1 MPSFRNSLGSY
12 VRISL
17 GALAAAMLLS
27 DPCLVPA
34 LADELLTETVPDPGW
49 DAAFDRSE
57 GWIGG
62 DAIYS
67 TPLPGGDVLWLFA
80 DTYIGRVLDR
90 RRQPGVRIVNNTLGR
105 QTRAAGR
112 PVYAAPRPED
122 LSFLWDSSGGPEQP
136 RAWIRPAGAPADG
149 PGAETAPWFWVAD
162 ALVAPGPGNADT
174 ATGRLLVFL
183 WRMVR
188 TEAKVMGFRNAGCD
202 LAIVDD
208 PRADWTTWQPRQ
220 LSISHGVSAAT
231 GDAPRRVEVVWG
243 SEVLLAPKST
253 EHPYM
258 LIYGYRQP
266 LQGSME
272 MVLARAPA
280 AQVEQMDTWQFRGAS
295 GWSTKLDDAVALAD
309 RMTTEFS
316 ISAVETADGPRYAMV
331 QCEPLLGDH
340 ILTRTSA
347 TPFGP
352 WSAPAAVCQVPDL
365 DRAKKHITYAAKA
378 HPEVSRPGEL
388 LVSYVV
394 NSLDFGESATNAEIY
409 RPRFVRVPVSR
420 LPRAPALPQ
429 APVMPRAAVPSGE

>member
-1 MPSFRNSLGSY
+1 MRCFCYSIDRY

-34 LADELLTETVPDPGW
+34 RADEVLTEAVPDPAW

-80 DTYIGRVLDR
+80 DTYIGRVVDH

-105 QTRAAGR
+105 QARAAGG
-112 PVYAAPRPED
+112 PAYAPPRRED
-122 LSFLWDSSGGPEQP
+122 LSFLWDTSGGPEQP

-149 PGAETAPWFWVAD
+149 PSTETAPWFWVAD
-162 ALVAPGPGNADT
+162 ALVAPGRGNVDT
-174 ATGRLLVFL
+174 APGRLLVFL
-183 WRMVR
+183 WRMQR
-188 TEAKVMGFRNAGCD
+188 TGAQVMGFRNAGCD

-243 SEVLLAPKST
+243 SEVLLDPESADEP
-253 EHPYM
+253 HL

-272 MVLARAPA
+272 MVLARAPSA
-280 AQVEQMDTWQFRGAS
+280 KVEQMDTWQFRTAS
-295 GWSTKLDDAVALAD
+295 GWMPQLDDAVALAD

-352 WSAPAAVCQVPDL
+352 WSAPKAVYQVPDL

-378 HPEVSRPGEL
+378 HPEVSRHGEL

-394 NSLDFGESATNAEIY
+394 NSLDFGESATNAAIY
-409 RPRFVRVPVSR
+409 RPRFVRVPVAL
-420 LPRAPALPQ
+420 LPKALVAQREAEQPI
-429 APVMPRAAVPSGE
+429 E

>member
-1 MPSFRNSLGSY
+1 MRSFRLIRRCAPILLGTLTA
-12 VRISL
+12 VTLL
-17 GALAAAMLLS
+17 GREPLEQQVAGNG
-27 DPCLVPA
+27 V
-34 LADELLTETVPDPGW
+34 TQTVPDPVW

-67 TPLPGGDVLWLFA
+67 TPLLGGDVLWLFA
-80 DTYIGRVLDR
+80 DTYIGRVVDH
-90 RRQPGVRIVNNTLGR
+90 RRQRDVRIVNNTLGL
-105 QTRAAGR
+105 QTRATG
-112 PVYAAPRPED
+112 APADAPPRSED

-136 RAWIRPAGAPADG
+136 RAWIRPQGAPADG
-149 PGAETAPWFWVAD
+149 PGALSAPWFWVAD
-162 ALVAPGPGNADT
+162 ALVTPSSNDSNT

-183 WRMVR
+183 WRMER
-188 TEAKVMGFRNAGCD
+188 TGAKVMGFRNAGCD

-208 PRADWTTWQPRQ
+208 PRADWATWQPRQ
-220 LSISHGVSAAT
+220 LSISHGASAAT

-243 SEVLLAPKST
+243 SEVLLDPEST
-253 EHPYM
+253 EEPHL

-266 LQGSME
+266 LQGSMQI
-272 MVLARAPA
+272 VLARAPA
-280 AQVEQMDTWQFRGAS
+280 AQVEQMATWQFRTAD
-295 GWSTKLDDAVALAD
+295 GWTPQLDDALALAD

-316 ISAVETADGPRYAMV
+316 ISAVDTADGPRYAMV

-340 ILTRTSA
+340 ILARTSA

-352 WSAPAAVCQVPDL
+352 WSAPKAVYQVPNL

-409 RPRFVRVPVSR
+409 RPRFVRVPLAL
-420 LPRAPALPQ
+420 LPRPPAVAQ
-429 APVMPRAAVPSGE
+429 EAVQPVE

>member
-1 MPSFRNSLGSY
+1 
-12 VRISL
+12 
-17 GALAAAMLLS
+17 MLLS
-27 DPCLVPA
+27 DAYQMPA
-34 LADELLTETVPDPGW
+34 HADDEVTEITPDPEW
-49 DAAFDRSE
+49 EAAFDRSE

-80 DTYIGRVLDR
+80 DTYIGRVVDH

-105 QTRAAGR
+105 QTRSAGG
-112 PVYAAPRPED
+112 PAYAPPRPED
-122 LSFLWDSSGGPEQP
+122 FSFLWDTSSVPDKP
-136 RAWIRPAGAPADG
+136 RAWIRPTGAPADG
-149 PGAETAPWFWVAD
+149 PGAETAPWYWVAD
-162 ALVAPGPGNADT
+162 ALVAPGPGDADT

-183 WRMVR
+183 WRMER
-188 TEAKVMGFRNAGCD
+188 TRAQVMGFRNAGCD
-202 LAIVDD
+202 LAIIDD

-220 LSISHGVSAAT
+220 VSIAHGVSAAT
-231 GDAPRRVEVVWG
+231 GVEPRRAEVVWG
-243 SEVLLAPKST
+243 SELLLDPEATDEP
-253 EHPYM
+253 HL

-266 LQGSME
+266 LQGSMQL
-272 MVLARAPA
+272 VLARAPA
-280 AQVEQMDTWQFRGAS
+280 ASVEQMDTWQFRGAS
-295 GWSTKLDDAVALAD
+295 GWMPKLDDALALAEQ
-309 RMTTEFS
+309 MTTEFS
-316 ISAVETADGPRYAMV
+316 ISPIETADGLRYAMV

-352 WSAPAAVCQVPDL
+352 WTAPQAVYQVPGL
-365 DRAKKHITYAAKA
+365 NRAKKHITYAAKA

-409 RPRFVRVPVSR
+409 RPRFVRVPVAL

-429 APVMPRAAVPSGE
+429 APVQQAPVQQAE